1 MLRNQSHVSM
11 SARYKCHYSINQK
24 CNLGDHKPQ
33 QRNFQSQP
41 MEESDNYTISEDLTT
56 LPKPEI
62 NLANNKPHVD
72 VQACDYMF
80 PNSSEITTLNSGEA
94 LRAPSPTFHAVH
106 SEQYAEKQQEIRQ
119 ANTNKITGSTP
130 KSRDQEVQFSSK
142 RIKSFPCHLFSVV

>member
-1 MLRNQSHVSM
+1 
-11 SARYKCHYSINQK
+11 
-24 CNLGDHKPQ
+24 
-33 QRNFQSQP
+33 

-62 NLANNKPHVD
+62 NLANNKPRVD
-72 VQACDYMF
+72 VQACAYMF
-80 PNSSEITTLNSGEA
+80 PNSSEITTINSGEA
-94 LRAPSPTFHAVH
+94 SGGRSPTFHAVR